1 MCKILYKKFLCK
13 IHHVIFLVVHKFYG
27 HVTGDIIYQ
36 EFVKMD
42 MQDFISN
49 DLSKRYYRNEITYKD
64 FEYLES
70 NFNLKLEMLERGLKP
85 EIVSVSNEVFLV
97 RRAIEI
103 NKIELKQDIFKTIAI
118 RKAIDSGL
126 KIVKEAMKINANDT
140 SYKSWSEHP

>member
-1 MCKILYKKFLCK
+1 
-13 IHHVIFLVVHKFYG
+13 
-27 HVTGDIIYQ
+27 
-36 EFVKMD
+36 MD